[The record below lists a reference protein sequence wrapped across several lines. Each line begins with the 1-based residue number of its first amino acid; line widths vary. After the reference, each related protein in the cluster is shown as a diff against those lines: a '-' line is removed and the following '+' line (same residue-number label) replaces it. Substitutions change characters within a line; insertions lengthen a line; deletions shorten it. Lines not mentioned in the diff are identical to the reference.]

1 MKSNKQ
7 GEVRMFRKNDKSLIN
22 ARWVTLA
29 CIILLLIAAVAA
41 GVVLCGLAFDQT
53 ILEGPY
59 GEGAPPVDLT
69 LFISGIVII
78 LVFTLLCV
86 FAWTFANLRFT
97 QMFDLKLIR
106 NKLYGI
112 YDPILE
118 KYVSTKKER
127 KEIRLLDRSTRECA
141 KLFHVSQTAILKREK
156 KFPQKTSK
164 IFLKN

>member
-1 MKSNKQ
+1 
-7 GEVRMFRKNDKSLIN
+7 MFQKNDKSLIN
-22 ARWVTLA
+22 ARWITLT

-41 GVVLCGLAFDQT
+41 GVVLCALAFDQT
-53 ILEGPY
+53 ILEGLY

-78 LVFTLLCV
+78 LVFPLLCV

-127 KEIRLLDRSTRECA
+127 KEIRQRFR
-141 KLFHVSQTAILKREK
+141 Q
-156 KFPQKTSK
+156 
-164 IFLKN
+164 